1 MTPARPDTDLDRREP
16 ETTQPDWHS
25 LPSPVLVL
33 TTAGDATSV
42 NTAFSDFTG
51 LAAEAARGAGWR
63 SVVGPKGLAPLL
75 KALAAKRDFTLQLA
89 LRRLDSGVEAW
100 VDCSARWL
108 PVAERYLCQL
118 HDVSAVRMAEAG
130 AREQAQQ
137 LRLLANNVPAL
148 IALYA
153 ADDHRCLFA
162 NAGYAQTFGFT
173 EQSILGKT
181 FEQIIGTE
189 AARMIRPFVDE
200 VEQQGRPTRYE
211 RQLTT
216 PKGRQWIEVQIVPHL
231 SEDGRVLAAFVLIND
246 ITRHREAERAVRE
259 SEDRLAKFM
268 QASVEGIVFHKDGI
282 ITDANPPILALTGHT
297 LNEIIGRKNL
307 EFIAPEQIPKV
318 LEVMAASAE
327 TAYESVLLHKDGTR
341 IPVEFIVRTIERGG
355 EKLRMTIVR
364 DLRDREAAR
373 SHIYHLA
380 HHDPLT
386 GLLNRMAFMERLEVL
401 MASGRA
407 GDAEGALLFIDLDQF
422 KRVNDSL
429 GHLAGDVLLQTL
441 AQRLKHL
448 LRGSDLVARFGGD
461 EFLVLLPGALP
472 LADVEE
478 VARKVLV
485 AFAAPLQLE
494 GRSISVTPSVG
505 IALYPL
511 HAATPAE
518 LIRCA
523 DAAMYLAK
531 QQGRAT
537 LRCYDPELGQRA
549 LAALELESQLTQAVA
564 RGEFELHYQG
574 QVRGS
579 DAALVGAEALIRWRH
594 PTRGLVEPDDF
605 IPMVEQ
611 HRLVMPIGQ
620 WVLREAARAARRWQQ
635 AGRPLPVSVN
645 VSSLQFSDIGFGAS
659 VAQVLREEGLDGR
672 WLELEITERMLMDD
686 IDAVSAT
693 LADLKALGVRIAID
707 DFGTGYSSLGR
718 LNRLPIDRIKIDRS
732 FVSGLPDNSGHA
744 AIAKAIITLAQ
755 SLGMA
760 TIAEGVETEAQRGF
774 LVALGCEELQGDLF
788 GAARTEDAFMARVA

>member
-1 MTPARPDTDLDRREP
+1 MNEALPAQRAAAA
-16 ETTQPDWHS
+16 QPDWQA

-33 TTAGDATSV
+33 TSGGEVSAV

-51 LAAEAARGAGWR
+51 MASEAARGIGWR
-63 SVVGPKGLAPLL
+63 SIVSRVALPELL
-75 KALAAKRDFTLQLA
+75 RTLAARRDFTLQIA
-89 LRRLDSGVEAW
+89 VERPGKAGTEAW

-137 LRLLANNVPAL
+137 LRLVANNVPAL

-153 ADDHRCLFA
+153 ADDYRCLFA
-162 NAGYAQTFGFT
+162 NAGYAKTFGHT
-173 EQSILGKT
+173 EQSILGRT
-181 FEQIIGTE
+181 FEQIIGVE
-189 AARMIRPFVDE
+189 AARLIKPYVDE
-200 VEQQGRPTRYE
+200 VHRHGRPSRYE
-211 RQLTT
+211 RELQT
-216 PKGRQWIEVQIVPHL
+216 PQGTQWIEVQMVPHL
-231 SEDGRVLAAFVLIND
+231 AEDGKVVAAFVLIND

-259 SEDRLAKFM
+259 SEERMAKFM
-268 QASVEGIVFHKDGI
+268 QASAEGIVFHRDGI

-297 LNEIIGRKNL
+297 LNDIVGRKNL
-307 EFIAPEQIPKV
+307 EFIAPDHIPKV
-318 LEVMAASAE
+318 LEMMASGAE
-327 TAYESVLLHKDGTR
+327 TAYESVVLHKDGTR
-341 IPVEFIVRTIERGG
+341 IPVEFIVRTMERGG
-355 EKLRMTIVR
+355 EKLRMSIVR
-364 DLRDREAAR
+364 DIRDREAAR

-386 GLLNRMAFMERLEVL
+386 GLLNRMAFMERLESL
-401 MASGRA
+401 MASGRS

-441 AQRLKHL
+441 AQRLKQL

-472 LADVEE
+472 LADVQE
-478 VARKVLV
+478 VAKKVLSS
-485 AFAAPLQLE
+485 FAAPLVLE
-494 GRSISVTPSVG
+494 GRPISVTPSVG

-511 HAATPAE
+511 HARTPSE
-518 LIRCA
+518 LVRCA

-537 LRCYDPELGQRA
+537 QRCYDPELGRRA

-564 RGEFELHYQG
+564 RSEFVLHYQP
-574 QVRGS
+574 QVRAS
-579 DAALVGAEALIRWRH
+579 DGVRVGAEALIRWRH
-594 PTRGLVEPDDF
+594 PTRGLVEPDHF
-605 IPMVEQ
+605 IPIVEQ
-611 HRLVMPIGQ
+611 QRLVVPIGQ
-620 WVLREAARAARRWQQ
+620 WVLREAARTARRWQL
-635 AGRPLPVSVN
+635 AGRALPVSVN
-645 VSSLQFSDIGFGAS
+645 VSSLQFRDAGFGAS
-659 VAQVLREEGLDGR
+659 VAQVLTDAGLEGQ
-672 WLELEITERMLMDD
+672 WLELEITERMLMED

-732 FVSGLPDNSGHA
+732 FVVGLPENTGHA
-744 AIAKAIITLAQ
+744 AIARAIVMLAQ
-755 SLGMA
+755 SLGLA
-760 TIAEGVETEAQRGF
+760 TIAEGVETIAQRDF
-774 LVALGCEELQGDLF
+774 LLALGCEELQGELF
-788 GAARTEDAFMARVA
+788 GAPQPEDIFAASAGTAAG

>member
-1 MTPARPDTDLDRREP
+1 MSDTPPDHER
-16 ETTQPDWHS
+16 
-25 LPSPVLVL
+25 
-33 TTAGDATSV
+33 
-42 NTAFSDFTG
+42 
-51 LAAEAARGAGWR
+51 AEADARA
-63 SVVGPKGLAPLL
+63 
-75 KALAAKRDFTLQLA
+75 
-89 LRRLDSGVEAW
+89 
-100 VDCSARWL
+100 
-108 PVAERYLCQL
+108 
-118 HDVSAVRMAEAG
+118 
-130 AREQAQQ
+130 QAQQ
-137 LRLLANNVPAL
+137 LRLVANNVPAL

-153 ADDHRCLFA
+153 ADDYRCLFA
-162 NAGYAQTFGFT
+162 NAGYAATFGHT
-173 EQSILGKT
+173 EQSIIGRT
-181 FEQIIGTE
+181 FEEVIGSE
-189 AARMIRPFVDE
+189 AARLIKPYVDE
-200 VEQQGRPTRYE
+200 VHQGRRPARYE
-211 RQLTT
+211 RQLAT
-216 PKGRQWIEVQIVPHL
+216 PEGTKWLEVQMVPHL
-231 SEDGRVLAAFVLIND
+231 GDDGKVLAAFVLIND

-259 SEDRLAKFM
+259 SEERLAKFM

-297 LNEIIGRKNL
+297 LAEIIGRKNL

-318 LEVMAASAE
+318 LEVMASRAE
-327 TAYESVLLHKDGTR
+327 TAYESVLLHKDGSR
-341 IPVEFIVRTIERGG
+341 IPVEFIVRTIERGS
-355 EKLRMTIVR
+355 EHLRMTIVR

-401 MASGRA
+401 MTSGRA
-407 GDAEGALLFIDLDQF
+407 GEAQGALLFIDLDQF

-441 AQRLKHL
+441 AQRLKLL

-478 VARKVLV
+478 VARKILA

-511 HAATPAE
+511 HAKTPAD

-537 LRCYDPELGQRA
+537 LRGYDPELGARA
-549 LAALELESQLTQAVA
+549 LAAIELESQLTQAVA
-564 RGEFELHYQG
+564 REEFVLHYQP
-574 QVRGS
+574 QVRAIDG
-579 DAALVGAEALIRWRH
+579 ALVGAEALIRWQH
-594 PTRGLVEPDDF
+594 PTRGLVEPDHF
-605 IPMVEQ
+605 IPVVEQ
-611 HRLVMPIGQ
+611 QRLIVPIGQ
-620 WVLREAARAARRWQQ
+620 WVLREAVRTARRWRE

-645 VSSLQFSDIGFGAS
+645 VSSLQFRDAGFGAS
-659 VAQVLREEGLDGR
+659 VAQVLREEGLGGE
-672 WLELEITERMLMDD
+672 WLELEITERMLMED

-693 LADLKALGVRIAID
+693 LADVKALGVRIAID

-732 FVSGLPDNSGHA
+732 FVHGLPENAGHT
-744 AIAKAIITLAQ
+744 AIARAIVMLAK
-755 SLGMA
+755 SLGLT
-760 TIAEGVETEAQRGF
+760 TIAEGVETEAQRDF
-774 LVALGCEELQGDLF
+774 LVALGCEEMQGLLF
-788 GAARTEDAFMARVA
+788 GAPRPGHPLAGFGA

>member
-1 MTPARPDTDLDRREP
+1 MSPGSSPTPDERRKADSG
-16 ETTQPDWHS
+16 QPDWHA

-33 TTAGDATSV
+33 TTGGDATAV

-51 LAAEAARGAGWR
+51 LGTEAARGSGWR
-63 SVVGPKGLAPLL
+63 AVLSAEALAPLL
-75 KALAAKRDFTLQLA
+75 RALADRRDFRLQLA
-89 LRRLDSGVEAW
+89 LRGGVGPAW

-137 LRLLANNVPAL
+137 LRLVANNVPAL
-148 IALYA
+148 IALFA
-153 ADDHRCLFA
+153 ADDNRCLFA
-162 NAGYAQTFGFT
+162 NAVYAQTFGLT
-173 EQSILGKT
+173 EQSILGRT
-181 FEQIIGTE
+181 FDQIIGVE
-189 AARMIRPFVDE
+189 AARQIAPYVEE
-200 VEQQGRPTRYE
+200 VRSGGRPARYE
-211 RQLTT
+211 RQLQT
-216 PKGRQWIEVQIVPHL
+216 PGGTQWIEVQMVPHL
-231 SEDGRVLAAFVLIND
+231 AEDGRVLAAFVLIND
-246 ITRHREAERAVRE
+246 ITRHREAERAMRE

-282 ITDANPPILALTGHT
+282 ITDANPPLLALVGHT
-297 LNEIIGRKNL
+297 LDEIIGRKNL

-318 LEVMAASAE
+318 LEVMASGAE
-327 TAYESVLLHKDGTR
+327 TAYDSVLLHKDGTR
-341 IPVEFIVRTIERGG
+341 IPVEFIVRTFERGG
-355 EKLRMTIVR
+355 ERLRMTIVR
-364 DLRDREAAR
+364 DIRDREAAR

-386 GLLNRMAFMERLEVL
+386 GLLNRMAFMERLELL

-441 AQRLKHL
+441 AQRLKQL
-448 LRGSDLVARFGGD
+448 LRASDLVARFGGD
-461 EFLVLLPGALP
+461 EFLVLLPGPLP
-472 LADVEE
+472 LADVQE
-478 VARKVLV
+478 VAKKVLSS
-485 AFAAPLQLE
+485 FAAPLLLE
-494 GRSISVTPSVG
+494 GRPISVTPSVG

-511 HAATPAE
+511 HAGTPSD

-537 LRCYDPELGQRA
+537 QRCYDPELGRLA
-549 LAALELESQLTQAVA
+549 LAAIELESQLTQAVE
-564 RGEFELHYQG
+564 RDEFVLHYQP
-574 QVRGS
+574 QVRAS
-579 DAALVGAEALIRWRH
+579 DGVLVGAEALIRWQH
-594 PTRGLVEPDDF
+594 PIRGLVEPDHF
-605 IPMVEQ
+605 IPIVEQ
-611 HRLVMPIGQ
+611 QRLIVPIGQ
-620 WVLREAARAARRWQQ
+620 WVLREAARAARRWQD

-645 VSSLQFSDIGFGAS
+645 VSSLQFRDAGFGAS
-659 VAQVLREEGLDGR
+659 VAEVLREAGLDGA
-672 WLELEITERMLMDD
+672 WLELEITERMLMED

-732 FVSGLPDNSGHA
+732 FVRGLPEHAGHA
-744 AIAKAIITLAQ
+744 AITKAIVMLAQ
-755 SLGMA
+755 SLGLS

-774 LVALGCEELQGDLF
+774 LVGLGCEELQGQLF
-788 GAARTEDAFMARVA
+788 GAPCAEDAFALAIS